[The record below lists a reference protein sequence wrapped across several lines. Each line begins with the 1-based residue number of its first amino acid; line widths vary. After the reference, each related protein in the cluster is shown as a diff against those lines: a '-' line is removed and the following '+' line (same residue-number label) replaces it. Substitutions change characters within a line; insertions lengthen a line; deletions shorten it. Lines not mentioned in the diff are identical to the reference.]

1 MRPVLLIVLAL
12 ELLLPGSI
20 RPHVHT
26 QAGYCQDLQ
35 SQEAAGQEA
44 AGQEAAGQEVGNQ
57 GLSASRRSGVART
70 CLHFHFG
77 PTRHRHSHTG
87 PAHAGHSH
95 GEYGRLGQGRLGQGR
110 LGQGHGQAETAAS
123 RPRRFRFAS
132 EPETSAR
139 QSDALSH
146 RHDRCREDQG
156 VVRDYVCSH
165 FNYDRDHHNYNCS
178 HHYYVCSHGDD
189 YVCSH
194 CDCSHGGD
202 VIYLGCQMPWVS
214 TQRQSAAGNGLANWA
229 GVPTTWSS
237 ELTAVLASVRSVAE
251 IPRGKSVSSHGRL
264 PHVLRI

>member
-44 AGQEAAGQEVGNQ
+44 AGQEVGNQ

-70 CLHFHFG
+70 HLHFHFG
-77 PTRHRHSHTG
+77 PTRHRHSHAG
-87 PAHAGHSH
+87 HAHAGHSH
-95 GEYGRLGQGRLGQGR
+95 GEHTRLGQGL
-110 LGQGHGQAETAAS
+110 LGQGHGQASTAAS

-139 QSDALSH
+139 HADALSH

-165 FNYDRDHHNYNCS
+165 FKYDRDPHDYNCS

-202 VIYLGCQMPWVS
+202 VIYLGCQTPWVS

-237 ELTAVLASVRSVAE
+237 ELTAVPASVRSIAE
-251 IPRGKSVSSHGRL
+251 NPRGKSVSSRGRL